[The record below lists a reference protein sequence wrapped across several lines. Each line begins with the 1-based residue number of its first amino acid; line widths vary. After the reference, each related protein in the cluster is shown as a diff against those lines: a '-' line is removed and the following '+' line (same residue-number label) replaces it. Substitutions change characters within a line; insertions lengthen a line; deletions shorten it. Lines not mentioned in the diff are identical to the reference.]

1 VVCVDKDASKIVR
14 LQRYEIPIYDPGLED
29 IVRENAGAG
38 RLAFTTDLAAAVR
51 DVDLAF
57 IAVGTDAKV
66 QRLVEC
72 AKHDIQVASNP
83 EFLKEVGAIS
93 DFMYPDRIVI
103 GVRPGHERAR
113 RLLDRIYHPLNLS
126 STKIVWMN
134 RERVFMGKATVGVQ
148 PEAPADLDRRIR
160 ALRWG
165 VGVSTAAIPIGAA
178 FFFGGAAACLANDVG
193 NLFVSNQ
200 GCSTGQRAVGGIGIA
215 LMILGTAG
223 MITSAV
229 LLRRR
234 KQERKRL
241 HASRRLHWNH
251 ASGSFVF

>member
-1 VVCVDKDASKIVR
+1 
-14 LQRYEIPIYDPGLED
+14 
-29 IVRENAGAG
+29 
-38 RLAFTTDLAAAVR
+38 
-51 DVDLAF
+51 
-57 IAVGTDAKV
+57 
-66 QRLVEC
+66 
-72 AKHDIQVASNP
+72 
-83 EFLKEVGAIS
+83 
-93 DFMYPDRIVI
+93 
-103 GVRPGHERAR
+103 
-113 RLLDRIYHPLNLS
+113 
-126 STKIVWMN
+126 
-134 RERVFMGKATVGVQ
+134 
-148 PEAPADLDRRIR
+148 
-160 ALRWG
+160 
-165 VGVSTAAIPIGAA
+165 
-178 FFFGGAAACLANDVG
+178 VG